1 MSIYLTGIF
10 QIVIKTDIIDD
21 FLCNSSIWTKNID
34 FHSFIAEPTHYPFT
48 PLESPAIHGG
58 DDMNKTSIPHRKSG
72 GKAPSFLTGFAAL
85 TIKFTRCFGRDSFR
99 NFG

>member
-10 QIVIKTDIIDD
+10 QIVIKIDIVDD

-58 DDMNKTSIPHRKSG
+58 DDMNKTSIPHRNSG
-72 GKAPSFLTGFAAL
+72 GKALSLSNGVYCFNY
-85 TIKFTRCFGRDSFR
+85 KFTRFFGRDAFR